1 MAKNKKIGEERSA
14 KFEKLDD
21 KKNSFRKKKKSF
33 FDFLKF

>member
-21 KKNSFRKKKKSF
+21 KKNSFGKKKNL
-33 FDFLKF
+33 FLIF